1 MDLGGTIMGNILAY
15 LIGLVILYIIG
26 MILVIPIKVLIKLLI
41 NGIIGGVALILFN
54 LIGGLFGLSIVV
66 NPLNAIIVGILGVP
80 GVILL
85 LILQVLL

>member
-1 MDLGGTIMGNILAY
+1 MSNILAY
-15 LIGLVILYIIG
+15 LIGLVVLYIVGI
-26 MILVIPIKVLIKLLI
+26 ILVIPIKILIKLLI
-41 NGIIGGVALILFN
+41 NGIIGGIALILFN
-54 LIGGLFGLSIVV
+54 LVGALFGLSIVV

>member
-1 MDLGGTIMGNILAY
+1 MSNILAY

-26 MILVIPIKVLIKLLI
+26 MILVIPIKILIKLLI
-41 NGIIGGVALILFN
+41 NGIIGGIALILFN
-54 LIGGLFGLSIVV
+54 LVGTLFGLSIVV